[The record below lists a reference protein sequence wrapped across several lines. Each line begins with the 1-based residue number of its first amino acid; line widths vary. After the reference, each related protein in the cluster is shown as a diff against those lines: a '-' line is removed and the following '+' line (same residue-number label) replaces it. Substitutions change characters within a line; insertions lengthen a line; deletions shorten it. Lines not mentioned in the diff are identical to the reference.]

1 MANMNDPKES
11 KRDELVFTEAE
22 LQELERARMLPIT
35 FDEDSP
41 ETTPER
47 AIRFRRVN
55 PPRRSTP
62 NTPAI

>member
-1 MANMNDPKES
+1 MANMNDSKE
-11 KRDELVFTEAE
+11 KRDELSFSSEE
-22 LQELERARMLPIT
+22 LKELERARNMPIT

-62 NTPAI
+62 NTPAM

>member
-1 MANMNDPKES
+1 MENTNEPKKSKLDEMA
-11 KRDELVFTEAE
+11 FTEAE
-22 LQELERARMLPIT
+22 LKELEHARSMPVI

>member
-1 MANMNDPKES
+1 MANMNDSKE
-11 KRDELVFTEAE
+11 KRDELSFSGEE
-22 LQELERARMLPIT
+22 LKELERARNMPIT

-62 NTPAI
+62 NTPAM